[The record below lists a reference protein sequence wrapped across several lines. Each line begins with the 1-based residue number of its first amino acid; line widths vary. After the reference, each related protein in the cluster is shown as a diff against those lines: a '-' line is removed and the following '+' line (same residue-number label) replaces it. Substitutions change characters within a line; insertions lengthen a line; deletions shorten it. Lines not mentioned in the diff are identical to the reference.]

1 MGNNLLELTG
11 VSAEL
16 QRKRIIDTINLA
28 VPKRSRVSIIGTSG
42 CGKSTLL
49 KLIAGLLRAPAWHV
63 TGQAA
68 IEGKCFN
75 AGDSATLL
83 TNCGR
88 QYAFIAQDSLSI
100 FDPRLKIKE
109 HFLEISRLRDG
120 EKEEFLLQVM
130 SLLRNLL
137 ITDPERVLESY
148 RNELSGGTLQR
159 ISIAMGLIHKPRL
172 LIADEP
178 TSAIDRYS
186 RAQLISV
193 LKKVYRDTNLS
204 MLIVSHDID
213 FVKEISDI
221 TYVMKQGKFIDK
233 INTKELGNED
243 NDLYTRSFLR
253 ACNRWKKER
262 LYEGS

>member
-11 VSAEL
+11 VSAEF

-28 VPKRSRVSIIGTSG
+28 VPKRSCVSIIGTSG

-49 KLIAGLLRAPAWHV
+49 KLIAGLLRTPAWQV

-243 NDLYTRSFLR
+243 NDLYTRSFLQ

>member
-1 MGNNLLELTG
+1 M
-11 VSAEL
+11 
-16 QRKRIIDTINLA
+16 
-28 VPKRSRVSIIGTSG
+28 
-42 CGKSTLL
+42 
-49 KLIAGLLRAPAWHV
+49 
-63 TGQAA
+63 
-68 IEGKCFN
+68 
-75 AGDSATLL
+75 L

-204 MLIVSHDID
+204 MLIV
-213 FVKEISDI
+213 KEISDI

-243 NDLYTRSFLR
+243 NDLYTRSFLQ

>member
-49 KLIAGLLRAPAWHV
+49 KLIAGLLRAPAWQV

-68 IEGKCFN
+68 IEGKCFD

-120 EKEEFLLQVM
+120 EK
-130 SLLRNLL
+130 
-137 ITDPERVLESY
+137 
-148 RNELSGGTLQR
+148 
-159 ISIAMGLIHKPRL
+159 K
-172 LIADEP
+172 
-178 TSAIDRYS
+178 
-186 RAQLISV
+186 
-193 LKKVYRDTNLS
+193 
-204 MLIVSHDID
+204 
-213 FVKEISDI
+213 
-221 TYVMKQGKFIDK
+221 
-233 INTKELGNED
+233 
-243 NDLYTRSFLR
+243 SF
-253 ACNRWKKER
+253 CCK
-262 LYEGS
+262 